1 MYTVGAHKDTGLEFG
16 NVTDNENYK
25 TLLNDKRTDIN
36 LTGKLGFT
44 ALDYACRD
52 NGYLPT
58 VNYLINHGAKI
69 LTTTMKCAIEGF
81 SKYKGRKIIY

>member
-58 VNYLINHGAKI
+58 VN
-69 LTTTMKCAIEGF
+69 
-81 SKYKGRKIIY
+81 